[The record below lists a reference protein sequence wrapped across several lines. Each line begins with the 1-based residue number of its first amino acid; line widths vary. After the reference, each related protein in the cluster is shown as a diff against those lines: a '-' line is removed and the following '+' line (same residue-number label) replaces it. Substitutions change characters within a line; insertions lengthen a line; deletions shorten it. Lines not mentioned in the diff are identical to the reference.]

1 MKTLFKNI
9 PVSKAQVT
17 AALVFGLMFFLVI
30 GLFRGQPLGDFSSML
45 SSVWGLV
52 LATLTFLEALFG
64 VLSYLFVY
72 MLLSALAL
80 ALITVIAAWQNRSVR
95 CQ

>member
-1 MKTLFKNI
+1 MKTLIKNI
-9 PVSKAQVT
+9 PVSKAQIM

-30 GLFRGQPLGDFSSML
+30 GLFRGQPLGDVSSL
-45 SSVWGLV
+45 VSSVWTLV
-52 LATLTFLEALFG
+52 LATIAFLQALFG
-64 VLSYLFVY
+64 VLSYLFIFL
-72 MLLSALAL
+72 LLSALAL